1 MAGAKE
7 NRTVGAVD
15 ESNSKNVDS
24 GSKSGTVHRAMRLLA
39 ALAEA
44 QEDVGVIDLASQLD
58 LPSPTIHRLLN
69 LLRECGMVDWN
80 PKTRKYGTGAE
91 FYRIAAQLL
100 TSNSLMDVIRREL
113 VKLTEI
119 TGETILVGMYQ
130 ASSRSMSFEMRSEG
144 VHALQYRI
152 NMHQPLSLVW
162 GASGKAILAHLP
174 DEVVAEVLE
183 TERAQK
189 SAEGAALP
197 TLEELQVELERFRSM
212 GYGASEGEKLAG
224 ARGIAAPVFGPN
236 GVMGS
241 VCMTSP
247 KERIPINR
255 IAEFG
260 NLVSDKAR
268 EISRLVG
275 TRTSG

>member
-119 TGETILVGMYQ
+119 TGETILFGMYQ

>member
-1 MAGAKE
+1 LAGAKE

-119 TGETILVGMYQ
+119 TGETILFGMYQ